1 VETSAVGTVQ
11 HNLAQIAAHDNSIK
25 ANITVLADAALQRAT
40 ELDAARA
47 KGQWRGLLHGVT
59 VAVKDNID
67 TAGVRTTSG
76 SKFFADHVPDV
87 DAPVVAKLK
96 AAGAIIISKA
106 NMHEF
111 AFGGTTQNITY
122 GACRNPWDTDYIPGG
137 SSGGSGAAVAA
148 EMATVSLGTDT
159 GGSIRLPACIN
170 GVVGIRPT
178 SGRVSNHGSV
188 AVSETLD
195 TIGPL
200 AYRAEDVARTL
211 AVIEGHVGHDP
222 WSHVGPYD
230 EIVRTLHHGVD
241 GMRIGIPTNYFFDD
255 VHPDVLA
262 RVRAAIDV
270 FASLGAEL
278 VDVTVPD
285 IEESQAKALKI
296 MYSDAAA
303 FHADRLANQKDLF
316 DPDVYERMQIGVNTT
331 GAQYA
336 DAVFWHRRWR
346 LKLAELFN
354 DVAFIVTPT
363 TRVKTPQA
371 TGEDLVTIT
380 HRLSEL
386 TYGFGIAGVP
396 GVSVPIG
403 FVDGMPT
410 GMQLVGP
417 AFSDGLLLRAATAYQ
432 SVTDWHQKRPAR
444 LADTLKA
451 AV

>member
-1 VETSAVGTVQ
+1 METSASHGVE
-11 HNLAQIAAHDNSIK
+11 HNLARIAAYDDTIR
-25 ANITVLADAALQRAT
+25 ANITVCAK
-40 ELDAARA
+40 EARA
-47 KGQWRGLLHGVT
+47 QAVGLDEAAERGQWRGLLHGVT

-76 SKFFADHVPDV
+76 SKFFADHVPTL
-87 DAPVVAKLK
+87 DAPVVKKLK

-122 GACRNPWDTDYIPGG
+122 GACRIPWDTDYIPGG

-148 EMATVSLGTDT
+148 EMATVALGTDT

-170 GVVGIRPT
+170 GIVGIRPT
-178 SGRVSNHGSV
+178 VGRVANQGSV
-188 AVSETLD
+188 PVSETLD
-195 TIGPL
+195 TIGPM

-211 AVIEGHVGHDP
+211 AVIEGYVADDP
-222 WSHVGPYD
+222 VSEPGPYD
-230 EIVRTLHHGVD
+230 ELVRTVHDGVE
-241 GMRIGIPTNYFFDD
+241 GFRIGVPTNFFFDD
-255 VHPDVLA
+255 VHPGVLE
-262 RVRAAIDV
+262 RVRDAINV
-270 FASLGAEL
+270 FSSLGATL
-278 VDVTVPD
+278 VDVVVPD
-285 IEESQAKALKI
+285 IEASQAQALKI
-296 MYSDAAA
+296 MYSEAAA
-303 FHADRLANQKDLF
+303 FHADRLANAKDTF

-346 LKLAELFN
+346 IKLAAMFRQV
-354 DVAFIVTPT
+354 DFIVTPT
-363 TRVKTPQA
+363 TRVKTPKAQ
-371 TGEDLVTIT
+371 GDDLVTIT

-396 GVSVPIG
+396 AVSVPVG

-417 AFSDGLLLRAATAYQ
+417 RFADGLLLRAATAYQ
-432 SVTDWHQKRPAR
+432 SVTDWHLARPA
-444 LADTLKA
+444 LLTTT
-451 AV
+451 

>member
-1 VETSAVGTVQ
+1 
-11 HNLAQIAAHDNSIK
+11 
-25 ANITVLADAALQRAT
+25 
-40 ELDAARA
+40 
-47 KGQWRGLLHGVT
+47 
-59 VAVKDNID
+59 
-67 TAGVRTTSG
+67 
-76 SKFFADHVPDV
+76 
-87 DAPVVAKLK
+87 
-96 AAGAIIISKA
+96 
-106 NMHEF
+106 
-111 AFGGTTQNITY
+111 
-122 GACRNPWDTDYIPGG
+122 
-137 SSGGSGAAVAA
+137 
-148 EMATVSLGTDT
+148 
-159 GGSIRLPACIN
+159 
-170 GVVGIRPT
+170 
-178 SGRVSNHGSV
+178 
-188 AVSETLD
+188 
-195 TIGPL
+195 
-200 AYRAEDVARTL
+200 
-211 AVIEGHVGHDP
+211 
-222 WSHVGPYD
+222 
-230 EIVRTLHHGVD
+230 
-241 GMRIGIPTNYFFDD
+241 MRIGIPTNYFFDD
-255 VHPDVLA
+255 VHPDVLT

-303 FHADRLANQKDLF
+303 FHANRLANQKDLF

-346 LKLAELFN
+346 LKLAELFS

-451 AV
+451 VV